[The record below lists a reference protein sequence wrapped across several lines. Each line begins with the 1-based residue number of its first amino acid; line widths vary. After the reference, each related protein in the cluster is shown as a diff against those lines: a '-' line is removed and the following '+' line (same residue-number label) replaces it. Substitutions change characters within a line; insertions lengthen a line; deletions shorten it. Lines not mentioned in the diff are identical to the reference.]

1 MYFKST
7 PFRTLHGSIS
17 RPEPINIA
25 AAKPSAIILADDIL
39 FNSFLIIHLVS
50 RKKDLRQNRS
60 AKGLASFTAN
70 AANVRCQHSSC
81 AVGDRRMGNP

>member
-25 AAKPSAIILADDIL
+25 AAKPSAIILAGDIL

-81 AVGDRRMGNP
+81 AVGDSRMGNP